1 MSIPKASRDLRGP
14 QVRIGRLLRFHPEAF
29 IHVLAY
35 RIMVPLT
42 ILFGAVVLLSIFLPR
57 LGAVLKIFTAV
68 IWILWTPQL
77 FEVAKGLSLAWTRG
91 MAFGRLNEEFAHL
104 YRKRYGKRTG
114 MYIAFPYIVLAL
126 WAAGLAVLLR
136 WWQP

>member
-1 MSIPKASRDLRGP
+1 MSSLKSPRDLRGP
-14 QVRIGRLLRFHPEAF
+14 VWRIGRLLRFYREAF

-35 RIMVPLT
+35 RIMVLLT
-42 ILFGAVVLLSIFLPR
+42 IIFGAVMLLSLFVQG
-57 LGAVLKIFTAV
+57 LGPLLKVVTAV
-68 IWILWTPQL
+68 VWVLWTPQL

-104 YRKRYGKRTG
+104 YRKRYGKKTG
-114 MYIAFPYIVLAL
+114 AFVALPFIVIAL
-126 WAAGLAVLLR
+126 WAAGFVVMIV

>member
-1 MSIPKASRDLRGP
+1 MSMPKASRDLRGP

-42 ILFGAVVLLSIFLPR
+42 ILFGAVVLLSVFLPG

-114 MYIAFPYIVLAL
+114 AYIAFPYIVLAL
-126 WAAGLAVLLR
+126 WAAGFVVLLR